1 MSRKA
6 FRYLAICTA
15 VAVIAAF
22 WAVQQEWLRWGSNDY
37 GTKLFPELAGKLD
50 DVARVQLRH
59 GSTKIT
65 LDRTPKGWAVH
76 ESDDYPA
83 HSNAIQEL
91 LYALS
96 EARRVE
102 PKTQEPSKF
111 VKLQVDDPTK
121 PKSEAK
127 QIDVF
132 DKSGHSLASLILG
145 KENLLLQAIGEGGAY
160 VRFPDQKQTWL
171 ASGNLVAGGEFKD
184 WLDNPI
190 MNVPRQRIARAI
202 LIHPNGD
209 RMVVSKS
216 PKGDGTFVLEG
227 MASDEKLIS
236 QYYPSDIVRV
246 FEKFEVDQAL
256 RADEVK
262 FLPTATTK
270 GEYHT
275 IEGMTINIEL
285 TTVDGKDWMRFDFV
299 TTDGTPS
306 ESLLADKNAIEAST
320 KGWAFLVPEFELIHL
335 KKIRSETVE
344 KAKPQS

>member
-15 VAVIAAF
+15 IAVVAAF
-22 WAVQQEWLRWGSNDY
+22 WAVQQEWSRWDSNDY

-50 DVARVQLRH
+50 DIAHVQLRH
-59 GSTKIT
+59 GSTNIT
-65 LDRTPKGWAVH
+65 LDRTPKGWAVL

-83 HSNAIQEL
+83 RSNAIQEL

-102 PKTQEPSKF
+102 PKTQEARKF
-111 VKLQVDDPTK
+111 AKLQVDDPTQ
-121 PKSEAK
+121 PNSEAK
-127 QIDVF
+127 RIDVV
-132 DKSGHSLASLILG
+132 DKDGHSLASLILG

-171 ASGNLVAGGEFKD
+171 ASGNLVAGSEPKD

-190 MNVPRQRIARAI
+190 MNIPRQRIARAV
-202 LIHPNGD
+202 LTHPNGD

-236 QYYPSDIVRV
+236 EYYPSDIARV
-246 FEKFEVDQAL
+246 FEKFEVDQAR
-256 RADEVK
+256 RADKVE
-262 FLPTATTK
+262 FPPNATMK
-270 GEYHT
+270 AEYHT
-275 IEGMTINIEL
+275 IEGMTITLGL
-285 TTVDGKDWMRFDFV
+285 TTVGGKAWMRIDAV
-299 TTDGTPS
+299 TTNGAPPS
-306 ESLLADKNAIEAST
+306 SLDADKKAIETST
-320 KGWAFLVPEFELIHL
+320 KGWAFLIPESESIHL
-335 KKIRSETVE
+335 KKIRSEAVE
-344 KAKPQS
+344 KTKPQS